1 LAEGKTML
9 SASVKFDSAA
19 QEVYLGLWR
28 TYDRLRTLEERLFS
42 QWHLTAQQ
50 YNVLRLLQ
58 ASGSQAVPTL
68 SLVSRMVSKS
78 PDITRMLDRLEANG
92 LIVRERS
99 EADRRTVLVKITD
112 QGLDLLNQ
120 IVVPL
125 AECHQEQLGHLSEE
139 ELRTLSGLLAKAR
152 LPHEAAESLWKFEVA
167 D

>member
-1 LAEGKTML
+1 M
-9 SASVKFDSAA
+9 
-19 QEVYLGLWR
+19 R

-50 YNVLRLLQ
+50 YNALRLLQ

-92 LIVRERS
+92 LIARERS

-112 QGLDLLNQ
+112 QGLALLDQ

-125 AECHQEQLGHLSEE
+125 ARVPSRTVGASVGRRVENVETACWRKLACRMKPLKVYGNLEE
-139 ELRTLSGLLAKAR
+139 VAR
-152 LPHEAAESLWKFEVA
+152 LKTKK
-167 D
+167 